1 MELADE
7 DLKTAI
13 VHILKDV
20 KENINIMERNI
31 YLSQIKLLRMSK
43 KKKNTLDGINSRLKI
58 TEDQ

>member
-43 KKKNTLDGINSRLKI
+43 KKKKYTGWH
-58 TEDQ
+58 